1 MINFWNQVSE
11 ILDRD
16 GTVAVISIVKAD
28 GSTPRDV
35 GTRMAVTK
43 NGGIVGTIGGGAL
56 EFAVLNDAIKLMS
69 ERGSDVS
76 ERDWPLGPD
85 LGQCCGGRVRTLT
98 EIFFSKDRPVL
109 FQRGESEIVGD
120 RTSVMLFGAGHV
132 GRAIALALAPLPF
145 NLKWVDSRA
154 DAFPPLI
161 VKSAQVI
168 VSEAPA
174 EEIIKTTKGTFV
186 LIMTHSHFLD
196 FEIVEEA
203 LKKTD
208 LAYVGLIG
216 SDTKRIRFQN
226 RLRSLAVNDKDI
238 ARLHCPIGIM
248 GISGKE
254 PSVIA
259 ASVAADLLIR
269 QEDLRKR
276 SEQGSFRQD
285 FPEIVA

>member
-1 MINFWNQVSE
+1 MID

-16 GTVAVISIVKAD
+16 AIVAVVSIIKAD

-43 NGGIVGTIGGGAL
+43 NSNIVGTIGGGAL
-56 EFAVLNDAIKLMS
+56 EFAVVNDAVRLMS
-69 ERGSDVS
+69 ENGSDGR

-98 EIFFSKDRPVL
+98 EIFVRKDRHL
-109 FQRGESEIVGD
+109 LIQRSGSELSAELTNV
-120 RTSVMLFGAGHV
+120 VLFGAGHV

-145 NLKWVDSRA
+145 SLQWVDSRA

-161 VKSAQVI
+161 VRSARAI

-174 EEIIKTTKGTFV
+174 EEIIKTPKGTFV
-186 LIMTHSHFLD
+186 LIMTHSHTLD
-196 FEIVEEA
+196 FEIVEAA
-203 LKKTD
+203 LNKPD
-208 LAYVGLIG
+208 LAYIGLIG
-216 SDTKRIRFQN
+216 SETKRIRFEN
-226 RLRSLAVNDKDI
+226 RLRALAVNEKNI
-238 ARLHCPIGIM
+238 ARLHCPIGVP

-254 PSVIA
+254 PSLIA

-269 QEDLRKR
+269 QEGLRKR

-285 FPEIVA
+285 VPAVLV

>member
-11 ILDRD
+11 ILDSE

-28 GSTPRDV
+28 GSTPRGV

-43 NGGIVGTIGGGAL
+43 NGGIIGTIGGGAL
-56 EFAVLNDAIKLMS
+56 EFAALNDAIRLMF
-69 ERGSDVS
+69 ETGSDLH

-98 EIFFSKDRPVL
+98 EIFVAKDRPVL
-109 FQRGESEIVGD
+109 FQRGESEIVED
-120 RTSVMLFGAGHV
+120 RTDVMLFGAGHV

-154 DAFPPLI
+154 DAFPALI
-161 VKSAQVI
+161 VQSARAI

-174 EEIIKTTKGTFV
+174 GEIIKTTSGTFV
-186 LIMTHSHFLD
+186 LIMTHSHSLD
-196 FEIVEEA
+196 FEIVEAA

-216 SDTKRIRFQN
+216 SETKRIRFQN

-238 ARLHCPIGIM
+238 ARLHCPIGTT

-269 QEDLRKR
+269 QEGLRKR

-285 FPEIVA
+285 VPEIVA

>member
-1 MINFWNQVSE
+1 VINFWNQVSE
-11 ILDRD
+11 ILDSE

-28 GSTPRDV
+28 GSTPRGV

-43 NGGIVGTIGGGAL
+43 NGGIIGTIGGGAL
-56 EFAVLNDAIKLMS
+56 EFAALNDAIRLMF
-69 ERGSDVS
+69 ETGSDLH

-98 EIFFSKDRPVL
+98 EIFVAKNRPVL
-109 FQRGESEIVGD
+109 FQRGESEIVED
-120 RTSVMLFGAGHV
+120 RTDVMLFGAGHV

-154 DAFPPLI
+154 DAFPALI
-161 VKSAQVI
+161 VQSARAI

-174 EEIIKTTKGTFV
+174 GEIIKTTSGTFV
-186 LIMTHSHFLD
+186 LIMTHSHSLD
-196 FEIVEEA
+196 FEIVEAA

-216 SDTKRIRFQN
+216 SETKRIRFQN

-238 ARLHCPIGIM
+238 ARLHCPIGTT

-269 QEDLRKR
+269 QEGLRKR

-285 FPEIVA
+285 VPEIVA